1 MEGNY
6 PARLRKPQ
14 NPERE
19 VSLEENRLSTFVA
32 AESASREIVLLRE
45 LAGNSS
51 GFRAAAAELWLSES
65 KDATM
70 FKLSISLRTRASS
83 ASLCYRSNN
92 SL

>member
-51 GFRAAAAELWLSES
+51 GFRAAAELWLSER